1 MTMHTRRGW
10 PALIC
15 LILLGSG
22 AGPALAQ
29 PSDKYLER
37 PPYYTGKAPSG
48 LVVVSHFPVAYQAGG
63 SHDEIFD
70 PSGRAGGPVTRLVAE
85 MNAYLASL
93 GLTVALD
100 TDGRLRGSPPD
111 VSFGC
116 ELEPWGECEERDN
129 EQPLGREGTFMKLGA
144 LRPSGSWREGA
155 RATME
160 AARVDAAV
168 VITLEVGQYY
178 LRQRGLR
185 GDKWVHL
192 GTGHSIRLPW
202 LTSLETP
209 VTVLQLTGALVDREG
224 GVKRIG
230 AEGFAARRTQLP
242 LSSIGAQEL
251 FSDEDVE
258 EARLSRRDDL
268 PGRPLAWQEAL
279 RNLVENLIGARRDT

>member
-1 MTMHTRRGW
+1 MHTRRGW
-10 PALIC
+10 SALIC
-15 LILLGSG
+15 SILLFGG
-22 AGPALAQ
+22 AGPALGQ

-48 LVVVSHFPVAYQAGG
+48 VVAVGHFPVVYQRGG
-63 SHDEIFD
+63 SHDELFD
-70 PSGRAGGPVTRLVAE
+70 PSGRGGRPVAQLVAE

-93 GLTVALD
+93 GLTAALD
-100 TDGRLRGSPPD
+100 AAGLRGSPPD

-116 ELEPWGECEERDN
+116 ELSHWGECEERDD
-129 EQPLGREGTFMKLGA
+129 EQPLGRDGTFMKLGA
-144 LRPSGSWREGA
+144 LRPSGSWRAGA
-155 RATME
+155 RE
-160 AARVDAAV
+160 AMQTAGVDAAV

-178 LRQRGLR
+178 LRQRGFR
-185 GDKWVHL
+185 GDKWVYL

-251 FSDEDVE
+251 FTDEDVE

-279 RNLVENLIGARRDT
+279 RKLVENLIGARRDR